1 MDIKY
6 KIKLIEI
13 LRIRPADLDVLDSV
27 ILSDSCLEA
36 IMKGDRA
43 ALDKE
48 LGAIVENENADERT
62 RLVAASLK
70 SLLLWN
76 TASDELDKEY
86 EAVMLDDSE
95 LDDFPVEETWESKLY
110 KENQGNLKEREM
122 AFKEGKE
129 LLGELS
135 IEELAKQYREYIMQ
149 KYPQLKDGFDN
160 GLYRIGMADF
170 HEHLGLKGKE
180 YLLPSE
186 LTNKEY
192 MARRGVMDGL
202 NKLIDEIFIS
212 ELDYWKKEYKIWLEN
227 RHESRIS
234 KKSLKMF
241 FEEKG
246 KHPSDKVLDRMKM
259 EL

>member
-13 LRIRPADLDVLDSV
+13 LRLRPADLNVLDSV

-36 IMKGDRA
+36 MLKDDRA

-48 LGAIVENENADERT
+48 LGAIAYNESADVKT

-86 EAVMLDDSE
+86 ETMLLDDSE

-110 KENQGNLKEREM
+110 KENQGNAKEREL
-122 AFKEGKE
+122 AFKEGKK
-129 LLGELS
+129 LLSELS
-135 IEELAKQYREYIMQ
+135 VEDLTKQYCEYIMQ
-149 KYPQLKDGFDN
+149 KYPPLNDGFDN

-170 HEHLGLKGKE
+170 HEHMGLKGKE

-186 LTNKEY
+186 LNNKEY

-202 NKLIDEIFIS
+202 NKLIDEIFIC
-212 ELDYWKKEYKIWLEN
+212 ELDYWKKEYKTWLEN

-259 EL
+259 ES

>member
-13 LRIRPADLDVLDSV
+13 LRLRPAELDVLDSV

-36 IMKGDRA
+36 IMKDDRS

-48 LGAIVENENADERT
+48 LGVIVDDENVDEKT

-76 TASDELDKEY
+76 TASDELDNEY
-86 EAVMLDDSE
+86 DTMMLDDSE

-110 KENQGNLKEREM
+110 KENQGNAKEREM
-122 AFKEGKE
+122 AFKEGKK
-129 LLGELS
+129 LLDELS
-135 IEELAKQYREYIMQ
+135 IEELTKQYCEYIMQ

-160 GLYRIGMADF
+160 GLYRMGMADF

-186 LTNKEY
+186 MNNKTY

-212 ELDYWKKEYKIWLEN
+212 KLEYWKQEYKTWLEN

-246 KHPSDKVLDRMKM
+246 KHPSDKVLNRMKM

>member
-1 MDIKY
+1 
-6 KIKLIEI
+6 
-13 LRIRPADLDVLDSV
+13 
-27 ILSDSCLEA
+27 
-36 IMKGDRA
+36 MKGDRA

-86 EAVMLDDSE
+86 EAMMLDDSE
-95 LDDFPVEETWESKLY
+95 LDDFPVKETWESKLY

-135 IEELAKQYREYIMQ
+135 IEELAKQYCEYIMQ

-202 NKLIDEIFIS
+202 NKLIDVIFIS

>member
-13 LRIRPADLDVLDSV
+13 LRLRPADLNVLDSV

-36 IMKGDRA
+36 MLKDDRA

-48 LGAIVENENADERT
+48 LGAIAYNESADVKT

-76 TASDELDKEY
+76 TASDEHDKEY
-86 EAVMLDDSE
+86 ETMLLDDSE

-110 KENQGNLKEREM
+110 KENQGNAKEREL
-122 AFKEGKE
+122 AFKEGKK
-129 LLGELS
+129 LLSELS
-135 IEELAKQYREYIMQ
+135 VEDLTKQYCEYIMQ

-186 LTNKEY
+186 LNNKAY

-202 NKLIDEIFIS
+202 NKLIDEIFII
-212 ELDYWKKEYKIWLEN
+212 ELDYWKQEYKTWLEN

-259 EL
+259 ES

>member
-6 KIKLIEI
+6 KIKLIDI
-13 LRIRPADLDVLDSV
+13 LRLRPSDLDVLDSV
-27 ILSDSCLEA
+27 ILSDSSLEA
-36 IMKGDRA
+36 MMRDDRT

-48 LGAIVENENADERT
+48 LGAIVANENAGEKT

-76 TASDELDKEY
+76 TASDELDNEY
-86 EAVMLDDSE
+86 ETMMHDDSE

-110 KENQGNLKEREM
+110 KENQGNAKEREM
-122 AFKEGKE
+122 AFKEGKK
-129 LLGELS
+129 LLVELS
-135 IEELAKQYREYIMQ
+135 IEELTKRYCEYIMQ

-202 NKLIDEIFIS
+202 NKLIDEVFIC
-212 ELDYWKKEYKIWLEN
+212 ELDCWKQKYKTWLEN
-227 RHESRIS
+227 RHETRIS

-246 KHPSDKVLDRMKM
+246 KHPSDKVLDRMKT

>member
-1 MDIKY
+1 MNIKY
-6 KIKLIEI
+6 KIKLVEV
-13 LRIRPADLDVLDSV
+13 LRLRPADLDALDSV

-36 IMKGDRA
+36 IMKDDRTI
-43 ALDKE
+43 LDKE
-48 LGAIVENENADERT
+48 LGAIAGNEKVDEKT

-76 TASDELDKEY
+76 TASDELDNEY
-86 EAVMLDDSE
+86 ETMMLDDSE
-95 LDDFPVEETWESKLY
+95 LDELPVEETWESKLY
-110 KENQGNLKEREM
+110 KENQANAKEREM
-122 AFKEGKE
+122 AFKEGKK

-135 IEELAKQYREYIMQ
+135 VEELTKRYCEYTMQ

-160 GLYRIGMADF
+160 GLYRMGMADF
-170 HEHLGLKGKE
+170 HEHLGLRRKE

-186 LTNKEY
+186 LNNKEY

-212 ELDYWKKEYKIWLEN
+212 ELDYWKREYKTWLEN

>member
-13 LRIRPADLDVLDSV
+13 LRLRPADLDVLDSV

-86 EAVMLDDSE
+86 EAMMLDDSE

-135 IEELAKQYREYIMQ
+135 IEELAKQYCEYIMQ

-180 YLLPSE
+180 YLLPLE

>member
-6 KIKLIEI
+6 KIKLIDI
-13 LRIRPADLDVLDSV
+13 LRLRPSDLDVLDSV
-27 ILSDSCLEA
+27 ILSDSSLEA
-36 IMKGDRA
+36 MMRDDRT

-48 LGAIVENENADERT
+48 LGAIAANENAGEKT

-76 TASDELDKEY
+76 TASDELDNEY
-86 EAVMLDDSE
+86 ETMMHDDSE

-110 KENQGNLKEREM
+110 KENQGNAKEREM
-122 AFKEGKE
+122 AFKEGKK
-129 LLGELS
+129 LLVELS
-135 IEELAKQYREYIMQ
+135 IEELTKRYCEYIMQ

-202 NKLIDEIFIS
+202 NKLIDEVFIS
-212 ELDYWKKEYKIWLEN
+212 ELDCWKQEYKTWLEN
-227 RHESRIS
+227 RHETRIS

-246 KHPSDKVLDRMKM
+246 KHPSDKVLDRMKT

>member
-13 LRIRPADLDVLDSV
+13 LRLRPADLDVLDSV
-27 ILSDSCLEA
+27 ILSDLCLDA

-86 EAVMLDDSE
+86 EAMMLDDSE

-135 IEELAKQYREYIMQ
+135 IEELAKQYCEYIMQ

-186 LTNKEY
+186 MTNKEY

-246 KHPSDKVLDRMKM
+246 KHPSDKMLDRMKM

>member
-6 KIKLIEI
+6 KIKLIDI
-13 LRIRPADLDVLDSV
+13 LRLRPSDLDVLDSV
-27 ILSDSCLEA
+27 ILSDSSLEA
-36 IMKGDRA
+36 MMRDDRT

-48 LGAIVENENADERT
+48 LGAIAANENAGEKT
-62 RLVAASLK
+62 RLVAASLR

-76 TASDELDKEY
+76 TASDELDNEY
-86 EAVMLDDSE
+86 ENMMHDDSE

-110 KENQGNLKEREM
+110 KENQGNAKEREM
-122 AFKEGKE
+122 AFKEGKK
-129 LLGELS
+129 LLVELS
-135 IEELAKQYREYIMQ
+135 IEELTKRYYEYIMQ

-202 NKLIDEIFIS
+202 NKLIDEVFIC
-212 ELDYWKKEYKIWLEN
+212 ELDCWKQAYKTWLEN
-227 RHESRIS
+227 RHETRIS

-246 KHPSDKVLDRMKM
+246 KHPSDKVLDRMKT

>member
-1 MDIKY
+1 
-6 KIKLIEI
+6 
-13 LRIRPADLDVLDSV
+13 
-27 ILSDSCLEA
+27 
-36 IMKGDRA
+36 MKGDRA

-86 EAVMLDDSE
+86 EAMMLDDSE

-135 IEELAKQYREYIMQ
+135 IEELAKQYCEYIMQ

-202 NKLIDEIFIS
+202 NKLIDEFFIS

>member
-6 KIKLIEI
+6 KIKLIDI
-13 LRIRPADLDVLDSV
+13 LRLRPSELDVLDSV
-27 ILSDSCLEA
+27 ILSDSSLEA
-36 IMKGDRA
+36 MMRDDRT

-48 LGAIVENENADERT
+48 LGAIAANENAGEKT

-76 TASDELDKEY
+76 TASDELDNEY
-86 EAVMLDDSE
+86 ETMMHDDSE

-110 KENQGNLKEREM
+110 KENQGNAKEREM
-122 AFKEGKE
+122 AFKEGKK
-129 LLGELS
+129 LLVELS
-135 IEELAKQYREYIMQ
+135 IEELTKRYCEYIMQ

>member
-13 LRIRPADLDVLDSV
+13 LRLRPADLDVLDSV

-86 EAVMLDDSE
+86 EAMMLDDSE
-95 LDDFPVEETWESKLY
+95 LDDLPVEETWESKLY

-135 IEELAKQYREYIMQ
+135 IEELAKQYCEYIMQ

-202 NKLIDEIFIS
+202 NKLIDE
-212 ELDYWKKEYKIWLEN
+212 LDYWKKEYKIWLEN

-241 FEEKG
+241 FEERG
-246 KHPSDKVLDRMKM
+246 KHPSDKVLDRMKT

>member
-13 LRIRPADLDVLDSV
+13 LRLRPADLDVLDSV

-48 LGAIVENENADERT
+48 LEAIAGNENADEKT

-86 EAVMLDDSE
+86 ETMMQDDSE
-95 LDDFPVEETWESKLY
+95 LDDFPMEETWESKLY
-110 KENQGNLKEREM
+110 KENQGNAKEREM
-122 AFKEGKE
+122 AFKEGKK
-129 LLGELS
+129 LLSELS
-135 IEELAKQYREYIMQ
+135 VEELTKRYCEYIMQ

-186 LTNKEY
+186 LNNKEY

-202 NKLIDEIFIS
+202 NKLNDELFIG
-212 ELDYWKKEYKIWLEN
+212 ELDYWKQEYKIWLEN

-259 EL
+259 ES

>member
-13 LRIRPADLDVLDSV
+13 LRLRPADLDVLNSV
-27 ILSDSCLEA
+27 RLPDSCLKA
-36 IMKGDRA
+36 IMKDNRTV
-43 ALDKE
+43 LDKE
-48 LGAIVENENADERT
+48 LGASADNGNTDEKT

-76 TASDELDKEY
+76 TATDELDNEY
-86 EAVMLDDSE
+86 KTMMLDDSE
-95 LDDFPVEETWESKLY
+95 FDDFPVEETWESKLY
-110 KENQGNLKEREM
+110 KENQGNAKEREM
-122 AFKEGKE
+122 AFKEGKK

-135 IEELAKQYREYIMQ
+135 IEELTKQYCEYIMQ

-160 GLYRIGMADF
+160 GLYRMGMADF

-186 LTNKEY
+186 LNNKAY

-212 ELDYWKKEYKIWLEN
+212 ELDYWKQEYKIWLEN

-241 FEEKG
+241 FEERG

-259 EL
+259 ES

>member
-13 LRIRPADLDVLDSV
+13 LRLRPAELDVLDSV

-86 EAVMLDDSE
+86 EAMMLDDSE

-135 IEELAKQYREYIMQ
+135 IEDLAKQYCEYIMQ

-202 NKLIDEIFIS
+202 NKLIDVIFIS

>member
-13 LRIRPADLDVLDSV
+13 LRLRPAELDVLDSV

-36 IMKGDRA
+36 IMKDDRS

-48 LGAIVENENADERT
+48 LGVIVDDENVDEKT

-76 TASDELDKEY
+76 TASDELDNEY
-86 EAVMLDDSE
+86 DTMMLDDSE

-110 KENQGNLKEREM
+110 KENQGNAKEREM
-122 AFKEGKE
+122 AFKEGKK
-129 LLGELS
+129 LLDELS
-135 IEELAKQYREYIMQ
+135 IEELTKQYCEYIMQ

-160 GLYRIGMADF
+160 GLYRMGMADF

-186 LTNKEY
+186 MNNKAY

-212 ELDYWKKEYKIWLEN
+212 KLEYWKQEYKTWLEN

-246 KHPSDKVLDRMKM
+246 KHPSDKVLNRMKM

>member
-1 MDIKY
+1 
-6 KIKLIEI
+6 
-13 LRIRPADLDVLDSV
+13 
-27 ILSDSCLEA
+27 
-36 IMKGDRA
+36 MKGDRA

-86 EAVMLDDSE
+86 DAMMLDDSE

-135 IEELAKQYREYIMQ
+135 IEELAKQYCEYIMQ

-186 LTNKEY
+186 MTNKEY

-212 ELDYWKKEYKIWLEN
+212 ELDYWKREYKTWLEN

>member
-1 MDIKY
+1 MEIKH

-13 LRIRPADLDVLDSV
+13 LRLRPADLDVLDSV
-27 ILSDSCLEA
+27 ILSDSCLDA
-36 IMKGDRA
+36 IMKDDRTV
-43 ALDKE
+43 LDRE
-48 LGAIVENENADERT
+48 LGAIAYNETADEKT

-76 TASDELDKEY
+76 TASDELDSEY
-86 EAVMLDDSE
+86 EAMLLDDSE
-95 LDDFPVEETWESKLY
+95 LDEFPVEETWVSKLY
-110 KENQGNLKEREM
+110 KENQGNAKEREM
-122 AFKEGKE
+122 AFKEGKK

-135 IEELAKQYREYIMQ
+135 IEELTKQYCEYIMQ

-170 HEHLGLKGKE
+170 HEYLGLKGKE

-186 LTNKEY
+186 LNNKAY

-212 ELDYWKKEYKIWLEN
+212 ELDYWKQEYKTWLEN

-246 KHPSDKVLDRMKM
+246 KHPSDKVLNRMKM

>member
-1 MDIKY
+1 MDINY
-6 KIKLIEI
+6 KIKLIDI
-13 LRIRPADLDVLDSV
+13 LRLRPSELDVLDSV
-27 ILSDSCLEA
+27 ILSDSSLEA
-36 IMKGDRA
+36 MMRDDRT

-48 LGAIVENENADERT
+48 LGAIAANENAGEKT

-76 TASDELDKEY
+76 TASDELDNEY
-86 EAVMLDDSE
+86 ETMMHDDSE

-110 KENQGNLKEREM
+110 KENQGNAKEREM
-122 AFKEGKE
+122 AFKEGKK
-129 LLGELS
+129 LLVELS
-135 IEELAKQYREYIMQ
+135 IEELTKRYCEYIMQ

-202 NKLIDEIFIS
+202 NKLIDEVFIC
-212 ELDYWKKEYKIWLEN
+212 ELDCWKQEYKTWLEN
-227 RHESRIS
+227 RHETRIS

-246 KHPSDKVLDRMKM
+246 KHPSDKVLDRVKT

>member
-1 MDIKY
+1 MEIKY

-13 LRIRPADLDVLDSV
+13 LRLRPADLDVLDSV

-36 IMKGDRA
+36 IMKDDRV

-48 LGAIVENENADERT
+48 LGAIAANGNTDEKT
-62 RLVAASLK
+62 RLIAASLK

-86 EAVMLDDSE
+86 ETMMLDGSE
-95 LDDFPVEETWESKLY
+95 LDELPVEDTWESKLY
-110 KENQGNLKEREM
+110 KENQGDAKEREM
-122 AFKEGKE
+122 AFKEGKK
-129 LLGELS
+129 LLAELS
-135 IEELAKQYREYIMQ
+135 VEELTKRYCEYIME
-149 KYPQLKDGFDN
+149 KYPQLNDGFDN

-186 LTNKEY
+186 LNNKEY
-192 MARRGVMDGL
+192 MARRGVMDDL
-202 NKLIDEIFIS
+202 NKMIDEIFIR
-212 ELDYWKKEYKIWLEN
+212 ELDYWKQEYKTWLEN

-241 FEEKG
+241 FEDKG
-246 KHPSDKVLDRMKM
+246 KHLSDKVLDRMKM

>member
-13 LRIRPADLDVLDSV
+13 LRLRPADLDVLDSV

-86 EAVMLDDSE
+86 EAMMLDDSE

-110 KENQGNLKEREM
+110 RENQGNLKEREM
-122 AFKEGKE
+122 AFKEGKK
-129 LLGELS
+129 LLGELN
-135 IEELAKQYREYIMQ
+135 IEELTKQYCEYIMQ

-170 HEHLGLKGKE
+170 HEYLGLKGKE

>member
-13 LRIRPADLDVLDSV
+13 LRLRPADLDVLDSV

-86 EAVMLDDSE
+86 EAMMLDDPE
-95 LDDFPVEETWESKLY
+95 LDNFPVEETWESKLY

-135 IEELAKQYREYIMQ
+135 IEELAKQYCEYIMQ
-149 KYPQLKDGFDN
+149 KYPQLKAVRTD
-160 GLYRIGMADF
+160 
-170 HEHLGLKGKE
+170 
-180 YLLPSE
+180 
-186 LTNKEY
+186 
-192 MARRGVMDGL
+192 
-202 NKLIDEIFIS
+202 
-212 ELDYWKKEYKIWLEN
+212 
-227 RHESRIS
+227 
-234 KKSLKMF
+234 
-241 FEEKG
+241 
-246 KHPSDKVLDRMKM
+246 
-259 EL
+259 